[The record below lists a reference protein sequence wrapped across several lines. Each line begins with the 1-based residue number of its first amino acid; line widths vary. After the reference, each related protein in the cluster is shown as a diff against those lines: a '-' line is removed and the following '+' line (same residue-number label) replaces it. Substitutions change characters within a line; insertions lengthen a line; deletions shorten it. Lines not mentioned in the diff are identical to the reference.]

1 MDIKKI
7 KELAQLLDKEQLT
20 AIEVSEGDSTIR
32 LERNPVNHT
41 VIGGGFGSQ
50 PNFDAAFSVAP
61 IASASSVAVSKEEP
75 VDFNNASEFK
85 APIIGVYYSAP
96 SPDSKP
102 FIEVG
107 KKIKKGDVVCIIEAM
122 KVLNEITADKDGTV
136 IDICIQNGAVVE
148 YGQVLFKIQ

>member
-7 KELAQLLDKEQLT
+7 KELAKLLDEEQLT
-20 AIEVSEGDSTIR
+20 AIEVSDGDSTIR
-32 LERNPVNHT
+32 LEKNPINNT
-41 VIGGGFGSQ
+41 VIGGGFSGN
-50 PNFDAAFSVAP
+50 PNFDAAFNMPPVAT
-61 IASASSVAVSKEEP
+61 AATVKEEP
-75 VDFNNASEFK
+75 VDFNNAIEFK

-96 SPDSKP
+96 SPDAKP

-107 KKIKKGDVVCIIEAM
+107 QKIKKGDVVCIIEAM

-148 YGQVLFKIQ
+148 YGQVLFKMQ